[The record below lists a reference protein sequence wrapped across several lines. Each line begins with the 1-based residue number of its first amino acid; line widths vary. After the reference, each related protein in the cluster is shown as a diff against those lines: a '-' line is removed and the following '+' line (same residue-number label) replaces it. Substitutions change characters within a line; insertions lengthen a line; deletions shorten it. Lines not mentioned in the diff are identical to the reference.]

1 MTLIDTR
8 RAGPANP
15 DAKAI
20 FARWPESTPLTACI
34 AGDQRGRT
42 RYSLLARPEEIRT
55 ARTLD
60 ELGELVRRGSRCIQS
75 GSHFGPGWVVS
86 IGYTVG
92 REIEPTTAGEGCI
105 QCNAPAITAARIES
119 GYIHDNRTSEISG
132 FGSPPLLCNEP
143 AEPDQYTIGTAL
155 GLDRQV
161 AYTSAVRRVVELIRA
176 GDAFQVNLAHRLSAA
191 FSGSARGFVMNLID
205 TLKPWHG
212 CYIELPSDTYSPI
225 GAIAS
230 LSPELFLELTPD
242 GSVRTRPMKG
252 TRSGSTPPGELDL
265 SPKDN
270 AELAMIVD
278 LMRND
283 LGRVCEFGSVRVT
296 DERSIEPHG
305 GSADAPSL
313 WQGVATIEGSLRDG
327 LGVIDLIRAAFPPG
341 SITGAPKVRAM
352 QIIEELEP
360 SLGFDE
366 SLPARGPYCG
376 ACGFIGDDGSASLN
390 VSIRTAIFTGMSN
403 GAGEVSGG
411 TVNYPVGAGIV
422 ADSDPQSEWRETLDK
437 AKPFL
442 DLCGSGCEDG
452 VLHAEH

>member
-1 MTLIDTR
+1 MTLIDTCQ
-8 RAGPANP
+8 AGPARP
-15 DAKAI
+15 DATSI
-20 FARWPESTPLTACI
+20 IARWPKGTPLTACI
-34 AGDQRGRT
+34 AGDPSGRT
-42 RYSLLARPEEIRT
+42 SKSLFARPEEVRT
-55 ARTLD
+55 AATLD
-60 ELGELVRRGSRCIQS
+60 ELSEFITRDDRCIQRDS
-75 GSHFGPGWVVS
+75 QFGPGWVVS
-86 IGYTVG
+86 IGYAVG
-92 REIEPTTAGEGCI
+92 REIEPTIAREGCI
-105 QCNAPAITAARIES
+105 QSSTPAITAARIES
-119 GYIHDNRTSEISG
+119 AYIHDNRTGEITC
-132 FGSPPLLCNEP
+132 FGSPPPLCEDSGEP
-143 AEPDQYTIGTAL
+143 ECYSL
-155 GLDRQV
+155 GSVQGLEMQS
-161 AYTSAVRRVVELIRA
+161 AYMDAVRRVVELIHA

-191 FSGSARGFVMNLID
+191 FSGSVRGFVSNLID

-212 CYIELPSDTYSPI
+212 CYIELPSGADSPI

-230 LSPELFLELTPD
+230 LSPELFLELTSQ
-242 GSVRTRPMKG
+242 GNVSTRPMKG

-305 GSADAPSL
+305 GSAETPSL

-327 LGVIDLIRAAFPPG
+327 MGVIDLIRAAFPPG
-341 SITGAPKVRAM
+341 SITGAPKIRAM

-360 SLGFDE
+360 SLGFDQ

-390 VSIRTAIFTGMSN
+390 VSIRTAIFTGISK
-403 GAGEVSGG
+403 GSGEVSGG
-411 TVNYPVGAGIV
+411 TVHYPVGAGIV

-442 DLCGSGCEDG
+442 DLCGSGSKDG
-452 VLHAEH
+452 VLRAEH

>member
-8 RAGPANP
+8 QAGPARP
-15 DAKAI
+15 DAKTI
-20 FARWPESTPLTACI
+20 IARWPKGTPLAACI
-34 AGDQRGRT
+34 AGDQSGRT
-42 RYSLLARPEEIRT
+42 RYSLFARPEEVRT
-55 ARTLD
+55 AATLD
-60 ELGELVRRGSRCIQS
+60 ELSQFITREGRCIQS
-75 GSHFGPGWVVS
+75 DSHFGPGWVVS
-86 IGYTVG
+86 IGYAVG
-92 REIEPTTAGEGCI
+92 REIEPTTVGEGCI
-105 QCNAPAITAARIES
+105 QSKAPAITAARIES
-119 GYIHDNRTSEISG
+119 GYIHDNRTGEITG
-132 FGSPPLLCNEP
+132 FGSPPPLCQEQV
-143 AEPDQYTIGTAL
+143 EPDRYTIGSAQ
-155 GLDRQV
+155 GLDQRD
-161 AYTSAVRRVVELIRA
+161 AYTDAVRRVVELIRA

-191 FSGSARGFVMNLID
+191 FSGSARAFARNLTD

-212 CYIELPSDTYSPI
+212 CYIELPSVADSPI

-230 LSPELFLELTPD
+230 LSPELFLELTSH
-242 GSVRTRPMKG
+242 GNVRTRPMKG

-283 LGRVCEFGSVRVT
+283 LGRVCGFGSVRVT

-305 GSADAPSL
+305 GSADSPSL

-327 LGVIDLIRAAFPPG
+327 LGVIDLVRAAFPPG

-352 QIIEELEP
+352 QIIDELEP
-360 SLGFDE
+360 SLGFDA

-376 ACGFIGDDGSASLN
+376 ACGYIGDDGSASLN
-390 VSIRTAIFTGMSN
+390 VAIRTAIFTGASN

-411 TVNYPVGAGIV
+411 TVHYPVGAGIV

-442 DLCGSGCEDG
+442 DLCGSGSEDS
-452 VLHAEH
+452 VLGTEH